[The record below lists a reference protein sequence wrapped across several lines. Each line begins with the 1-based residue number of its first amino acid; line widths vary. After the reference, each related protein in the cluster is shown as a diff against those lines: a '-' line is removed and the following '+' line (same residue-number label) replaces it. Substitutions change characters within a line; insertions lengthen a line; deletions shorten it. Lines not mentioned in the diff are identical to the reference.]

1 MLLVIHPLNLALL
14 PAAGIGRPSGQ
25 MEVASYVLQPFKK
38 MEMAEMDGA
47 IAETLRIISSILA
60 LGMDKA
66 LSGSRV

>member
-1 MLLVIHPLNLALL
+1 MSILSLTD
-14 PAAGIGRPSGQ
+14 AGIGRPSGQ

-38 MEMAEMDGA
+38 TEMAEMDSA
-47 IAETLRIISSILA
+47 IAETLQIINSILA